1 MTAETSKS
9 SLADFETLRR
19 LLVVGATTATI
30 AVLLFFAFT
39 VAVTVPTL
47 AKATDQAFLR
57 FLAAWAPVPIYL
69 WAIWQAR
76 TLFARLLPDREQ
88 AYLVLSRSLVRIGLA
103 LSMTSVFS
111 GVVAFFLAI
120 HSSEGGNA
128 RFISAVV
135 PHIALCLIGLALAA
149 VGVLLR
155 RSGAVIAENE
165 TLKAKLEEF
174 I

>member
-1 MTAETSKS
+1 LAE
-9 SLADFETLRR
+9 FETLRR
-19 LLVVGATTATI
+19 LLVVGATIATI
-30 AVLLFFAFT
+30 AVLAFFALT
-39 VAVTVPTL
+39 MAITVPKL
-47 AKATDQAFLR
+47 AKATDQAVWR

-69 WAIWQAR
+69 WTIWQTR

-88 AYLVLSRSLVRIGLA
+88 AYLVLSRGLVRIGMA
-103 LSMTSVFS
+103 LSMTSVLS

-135 PHIALCLIGLALAA
+135 PNLALCLIGLALAA

-155 RSGAVIAENE
+155 RSGAVIAENT